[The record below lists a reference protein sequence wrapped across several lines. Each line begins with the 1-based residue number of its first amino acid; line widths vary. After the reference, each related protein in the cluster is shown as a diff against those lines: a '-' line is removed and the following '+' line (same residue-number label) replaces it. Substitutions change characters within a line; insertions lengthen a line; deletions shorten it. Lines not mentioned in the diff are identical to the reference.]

1 MHRRRVLATV
11 AGGVAALAG
20 CSAPLAV
27 DESPTEARDGDP
39 RRTPSSPLF
48 ASLRVEAA
56 AERVGTTLRVET
68 DRGMR
73 LFDRE
78 VDVAPGEAFV
88 RHDYLPVPEGGA
100 ETFRVAAGLDR
111 GETPTASA
119 PTVTVTAGEDQQ
131 VVVVTLSTPEA
142 ASVRVESL

>member
-1 MHRRRVLATV
+1 MRRRRVLATL

-27 DESPTEARDGDP
+27 DESPTEVRDGDP

-68 DRGMR
+68 ARGTR
-73 LFDRE
+73 LLDRE
-78 VDVAPGEAFV
+78 VDVAPDDPFV
-88 RHDYLPVPEGGA
+88 RHDYLPVPEGGT
-100 ETFRVAAGLDR
+100 ETFRVVAGLDR
-111 GETPTASA
+111 GETPTGSA
-119 PTVTVTAGEDQQ
+119 PTVTVSTGEDQQ
-131 VVVVTLSTPEA
+131 VVVVTLSAPDE